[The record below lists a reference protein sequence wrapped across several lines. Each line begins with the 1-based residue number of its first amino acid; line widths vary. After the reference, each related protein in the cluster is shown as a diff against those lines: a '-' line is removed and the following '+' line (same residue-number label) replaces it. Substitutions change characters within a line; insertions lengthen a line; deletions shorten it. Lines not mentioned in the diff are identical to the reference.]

1 MEHRWGV
8 RSRLDIPVHIDCGS
22 GTMVF
27 GVLRDASVSGA
38 FVCTAAQLPAMTI
51 VGLVP
56 LTDRCRN
63 HDPIEAYVVRWT
75 PEGCALEW
83 CDLAPAAIVELM
95 YLAEAPLASIAA
107 GAGREM
113 GETPIAQPET
123 RIVRKIGGRETF
135 GS

>member
-8 RSRLDIPVHIDCGS
+8 RSRIDVPVHIDCGS
-22 GTMVF
+22 GTVVF

-51 VGLVP
+51 VGVVA

-63 HDPIEAYVVRWT
+63 HEPIEAYVVRWT

-95 YLAEAPLASIAA
+95 YLAEQTPAVAAPEAGHGVMVEAA
-107 GAGREM
+107 IGQAEHVGAVAQ
-113 GETPIAQPET
+113 ETLRT
-123 RIVRKIGGRETF
+123 
-135 GS
+135 